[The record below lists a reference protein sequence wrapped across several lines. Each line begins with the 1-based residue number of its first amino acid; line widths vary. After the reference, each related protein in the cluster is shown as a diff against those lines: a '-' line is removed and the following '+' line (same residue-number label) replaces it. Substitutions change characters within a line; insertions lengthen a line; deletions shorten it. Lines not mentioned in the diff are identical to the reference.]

1 MATAVQTNMVGIL
14 RRFHLHPMDAALN
27 ELNTSSSL
35 AHLRKF
41 NPHPFLFRSPAKQE
55 PAERIIRPQSK
66 TCPTIDAAR
75 AFNTDPKMLKQK
87 RRLTRLAQRHSHQSV
102 PTVNI
107 KGERHERTPDPF
119 HSQTYADTFD
129 GISVMAQSPSEWSAP
144 PTLYPPASSPGK
156 RSFNQTTSSWM
167 DRAPTLSNPRSPV
180 LTHGLTDWDGVPQIE
195 PILVTAASLFESKT
209 PISKANVMGT
219 VALGHSVAGDRK
231 RTFSGAS
238 HGENLSDATESTTS
252 MPNVTVATRPS
263 EAARK
268 PTTMQPSNLSHC
280 QLRPR
285 PPNPAVELV
294 DSKSILRSKRRAV
307 QSDLTPEVSGG
318 SRKPLKRRR
327 SFERLTEPSI
337 HGQPDPS
344 IKSTLRDRRSPTLVQ
359 VSPSS
364 LPSDTSVLQ
373 ETNFL
378 TTYSAYYLPDFG
390 SPQSSNS
397 REYKCDASTSSDGED
412 VNHMNSRDLL
422 IEVPSWCLCPLNTV
436 IRSLESATPPVVN
449 KVPSALATTSNLG
462 PEPDSDTVVRTLR
475 AGVIRTPGVL
485 ERPGGLKHEVLSCRP
500 SSSSSRPTS
509 SADSVQHSSCRSISE
524 VEDTSDA
531 AYNTRHARLETE
543 EIRRERRSRQRTFEQ
558 ELKHRLEQRDRA
570 SWVSELLITNVFTC
584 VGMGRLNHVNTRGGR
599 RLPFDCNKRKSNR
612 FLAFIPMEYYKSIH
626 YPVNKVF
633 RDELLDV
640 GILLSIRPTDPCVQV
655 APGNCFRCMCAS
667 LPWPI
672 LRPPRLKIAWQH
684 YAPYVSLHL
693 LPIRIRWNPHCTVR
707 FPFKFDATFVLIL
720 KPDLVLSPSVTVLL
734 YFSTLS
740 GLLFPHCVP

>member
-41 NPHPFLFRSPAKQE
+41 NPHPFLFHSPAKQE
-55 PAERIIRPQSK
+55 PTERIRSQSK
-66 TCPTIDAAR
+66 ACPTIDATR

-102 PTVNI
+102 PTVNS
-107 KGERHERTPDPF
+107 KGERHERTSHPF
-119 HSQTYADTFD
+119 RSQTYADTFD

-167 DRAPTLSNPRSPV
+167 DRAPTLSNPRSPA
-180 LTHGLTDWDGVPQIE
+180 LTHGLTDWESVPQIE

-209 PISKANVMGT
+209 PLSKSNAMNT
-219 VALGHSVAGDRK
+219 ASLGHSVAGDRK

-252 MPNVTVATRPS
+252 MPNVTVATRSS
-263 EAARK
+263 ETARK
-268 PTTMQPSNLSHC
+268 PTTIQPSNPNHC

-285 PPNPAVELV
+285 PPNPAVESL

-307 QSDLTPEVSGG
+307 QSDLTPEVSGD

-344 IKSTLRDRRSPTLVQ
+344 IESTLRDRRSTQ
-359 VSPSS
+359 FMQISPPP
-364 LPSDTSVLQ
+364 PSATSVLQ
-373 ETNFL
+373 ENDFL
-378 TTYSAYYLPDFG
+378 TTCSAYYLPDFG
-390 SPQSSNS
+390 PLQSGNS
-397 REYKCDASTSSDGED
+397 YEYKCDASTSSDGED

-422 IEVPSWCLCPLNTV
+422 IEVPNWCLCPLNTV
-436 IRSLESATPPVVN
+436 IRSLENAAPPAVN
-449 KVPSALATTSNLG
+449 KIPSALVTASNLR

-475 AGVIRTPGVL
+475 AGVIRSPGVL
-485 ERPGGLKHEVLSCRP
+485 ERPEGSKPEVLTFRLSG
-500 SSSSSRPTS
+500 SSSRPTS
-509 SADSVQHSSCRSISE
+509 SSADWVQHSSCGSISE

-531 AYNTRHARLETE
+531 AYTARHARLETE

-570 SWVSELLITNVFTC
+570 SWRKRQP
-584 VGMGRLNHVNTRGGR
+584 GRLDPLAKYNPLARMPTHLN
-599 RLPFDCNKRKSNR
+599 
-612 FLAFIPMEYYKSIH
+612 LAF
-626 YPVNKVF
+626 NQ
-633 RDELLDV
+633 
-640 GILLSIRPTDPCVQV
+640 IRRIRVCK
-655 APGNCFRCMCAS
+655 S
-667 LPWPI
+667 LPPI
-672 LRPPRLKIAWQH
+672 LRPHRPKIASQY
-684 YAPYVSLHL
+684 YAPYVSLHIF
-693 LPIRIRWNPHCTVR
+693 PIRIRCSPLCTVR
-707 FPFKFDATFVLIL
+707 FPFKFNPTFVLTHLFLSDIL
-720 KPDLVLSPSVTVLL
+720 KPDLVFNPSVTVLP
-734 YFSTLS
+734 FSI
-740 GLLFPHCVP
+740 LFGFLFLHCTP